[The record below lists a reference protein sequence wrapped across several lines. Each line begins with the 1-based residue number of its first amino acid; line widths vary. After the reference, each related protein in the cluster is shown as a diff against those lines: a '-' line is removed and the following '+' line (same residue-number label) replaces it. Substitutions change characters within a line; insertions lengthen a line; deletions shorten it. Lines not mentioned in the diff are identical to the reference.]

1 MELDLDLITGKN
13 RKRKATEEA
22 QVLPVFSLN
31 ELNEDLLERILAWL
45 PTSSFFRLRS
55 VCKRW
60 SSIATSTTFQ
70 LACSQ
75 IPFRDPWFLMVDQE
89 LNQSVVFDA
98 TEWKWRNISHPYL
111 MQDNLYPKSIP
122 VASCGG
128 LVCFRT
134 ISGNF
139 IVSNPV
145 TSVCRELPPATLSGG
160 SQTLHAIAMNSSPK
174 DQSYRVVLVFG
185 ELSKLAAKVF
195 DASKGL
201 WEDEVMLARKAGN
214 SSETEFTSDEPLY
227 FLSKSGDVV
236 ATNMQRSPSK
246 QYSSVL
252 INEDGEVVY
261 FLSHTG
267 TVVACNLAD
276 KTFIELPRLLPVYS
290 EYSIDL
296 VECQGEMS
304 VVILSEFLE
313 SASLRVWRFSKED
326 RSWQQV
332 AVMPPRMS
340 HEFYGKKADVNCVS
354 SADKIFIC
362 INSSEFSRHVICDIA
377 ANEWVELPQ
386 CHVNGQTREFMSA
399 LSFEPRVEASL
410 CCIQGFR
417 KALAIEGP
425 PLRTNILLEA
435 KFELHFSKNFYTN
448 SV

>member
-1 MELDLDLITGKN
+1 MELDLELTAGKN
-13 RKRKATEEA
+13 KKRKATEDA
-22 QVLPVFSLN
+22 QLLSVFSLN

-45 PTSSFFRLRS
+45 PASSFFRLRS

-60 SSIATSTTFQ
+60 NSIASSATFQ
-70 LACSQ
+70 IACSQ

-98 TEWKWRNISHPYL
+98 TEWKWRNINHPYL
-111 MQDNLYPKSIP
+111 MQDNLYSKPIP

-134 ISGNF
+134 ISGDF

-145 TSVCRELPPATLSGG
+145 TGVSRELPPVTLSSG

-174 DQSYRVVLVFG
+174 DQSYRIVLVFG

-195 DASKGL
+195 DAAKGS
-201 WEDEVMLARKAGN
+201 WEDEVMLVRKVGN
-214 SSETEFTSDEPLY
+214 SSETEITGDEPLY

-252 INEDGEVVY
+252 INDDGEVVY

-267 TVVACNLAD
+267 TVIACNLAD

-296 VECQGEMS
+296 VEYQGEMA

-313 SASLRVWRFSKED
+313 SASLRVWRFSKDD

-340 HEFYGKKADVNCVS
+340 HEFYGKKADINCVS

-362 INSSEFSRHVICDIA
+362 INSSEFSRHVVCDIVT
-377 ANEWVELPQ
+377 NKWVELPQ
-386 CHVNGQTREFMSA
+386 CYVNGKAREFMSA
-399 LSFEPRVEASL
+399 LSFEPRVEAS
-410 CCIQGFR
+410 
-417 KALAIEGP
+417 
-425 PLRTNILLEA
+425 
-435 KFELHFSKNFYTN
+435 
-448 SV
+448 V